1 MKISYQ
7 LLTLTA
13 CLTAGSSASGGEDS
27 FAKILR
33 HEASLLAIQNDS
45 SKSGLFPT
53 NTSRPSGW
61 RSAISPSLSY
71 QRFGK
76 LNINGRAN
84 NRSSMIPS
92 LLGAGSETLPDI
104 GSATSFGD
112 RSYTNGFVNQTGPT
126 ADTGRTWF
134 WGYQNESQVT
144 ATGDLVMSAIGNR
157 AIYREAYSDPFR
169 HQSSETLDGITP
181 RLDLQISPP
190 SGHQLPFQN
199 ILVSLAYFSD
209 DMNNSFTSF
218 TGNQTLD
225 RYRLDFRDTFETS
238 NLILP
243 GAGYSGT
250 AAGPGVTIT
259 NLPGSREV
267 IETLTGTETAM
278 VGNVVNLD
286 VDINNLSLAIGPTI
300 EGVIASNW
308 TWQASAGPT
317 FNFYQYKLRQSE
329 QAIGTVNGIDTLIG
343 TGFRDSESG
352 HEFGIG
358 IFVLGALQRQINEQ
372 WRLRCFI
379 QAEIAESFE
388 VSNGASSVD
397 IDPSGYSVGLG
408 ATFSY

>member
-1 MKISYQ
+1 
-7 LLTLTA
+7 
-13 CLTAGSSASGGEDS
+13 
-27 FAKILR
+27 
-33 HEASLLAIQNDS
+33 
-45 SKSGLFPT
+45 
-53 NTSRPSGW
+53 
-61 RSAISPSLSY
+61 
-71 QRFGK
+71 
-76 LNINGRAN
+76 
-84 NRSSMIPS
+84 
-92 LLGAGSETLPDI
+92 
-104 GSATSFGD
+104 
-112 RSYTNGFVNQTGPT
+112 
-126 ADTGRTWF
+126 
-134 WGYQNESQVT
+134 
-144 ATGDLVMSAIGNR
+144 MSAIGNR
-157 AIYREAYSDPFR
+157 AIYQEAYSDPFR

-181 RLDLQISPP
+181 RLDFQISPP